1 MKPLKIHFLIIFFS
15 ALIFFSCSDN
25 NISPTGENASGDL
38 GARSN
43 QVNLV
48 SDTASYNPVHLD
60 MDLVNAW
67 GVAMMPEGKIVIT
80 ANHTSLAICYDMF
93 GNRNC
98 SISIPGAN
106 HMPGAPTGV
115 VYNRDGGF
123 MINGGSAKLI
133 FASEDGTIS
142 AWNSG
147 SSAVI
152 VADRSAFNSVYK
164 G

>member
-25 NISPTGENASGDL
+25 NISPTGQNASGDL
-38 GARSN
+38 SARSN

-67 GVAMMPEGKIVIT
+67 GIAKIPDDKLVVT
-80 ANHTSLAICYDMF
+80 ANHSSLAIVYDVS
-93 GNRNC
+93 GNRVT

-106 HMPGAPTGV
+106 NM
-115 VYNRDGGF
+115 
-123 MINGGSAKLI
+123 
-133 FASEDGTIS
+133 
-142 AWNSG
+142 
-147 SSAVI
+147 
-152 VADRSAFNSVYK
+152 
-164 G
+164 